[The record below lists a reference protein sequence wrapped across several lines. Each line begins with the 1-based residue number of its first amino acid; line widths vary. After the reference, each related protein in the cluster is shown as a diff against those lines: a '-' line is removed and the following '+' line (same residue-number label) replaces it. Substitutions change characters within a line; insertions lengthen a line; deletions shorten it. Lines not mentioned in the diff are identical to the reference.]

1 MKENKYDEGI
11 FFEKYSQMS
20 RSVQGLQ
27 GAGEWRELERM
38 LPDFQDKRVLD
49 LGCGYGW
56 HCRYAA
62 EHGARSVLGTD
73 ISARMLET
81 AKKRNAHPLVTYR
94 QCAMED
100 LSFDEKC
107 FDVIL
112 SSLAFHY
119 VKDFEAFVRR

>member
-38 LPDFQDKRVLD
+38 LPDFKDKRVLD

-62 EHGARSVLGTD
+62 EHGARSV
-73 ISARMLET
+73 
-81 AKKRNAHPLVTYR
+81 
-94 QCAMED
+94 
-100 LSFDEKC
+100 
-107 FDVIL
+107 
-112 SSLAFHY
+112 
-119 VKDFEAFVRR
+119 FEAFVRR

>member
-1 MKENKYDEGI
+1 MKENKYDEGM

-38 LPDFQDKRVLD
+38 LPDFKDKRVLD

-62 EHGARSVLGTD
+62 EHGARSVLAQIFLPGCWKLPKNVMRIHWWHTG
-73 ISARMLET
+73 SVLWRT
-81 AKKRNAHPLVTYR
+81 
-94 QCAMED
+94 
-100 LSFDEKC
+100 
-107 FDVIL
+107 
-112 SSLAFHY
+112 
-119 VKDFEAFVRR
+119 

>member
-1 MKENKYDEGI
+1 M

-38 LPDFQDKRVLD
+38 LPDFKDKRVLD

-81 AKKRNAHPLVTYR
+81 AKKRNAHPLVAYR